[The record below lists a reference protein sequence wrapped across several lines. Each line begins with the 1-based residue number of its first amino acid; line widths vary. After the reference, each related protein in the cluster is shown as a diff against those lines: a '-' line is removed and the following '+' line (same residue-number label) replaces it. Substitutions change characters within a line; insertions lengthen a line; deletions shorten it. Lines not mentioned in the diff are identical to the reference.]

1 VAYLWDIKHEGIMKN
16 ALQPSAQQVILNNR
30 VKLVEQNRQF
40 LARLESI
47 ENPTTADRIN
57 ISVTRKMIEEW
68 GQFA

>member
-1 VAYLWDIKHEGIMKN
+1 MKN
-16 ALQPSAQQVILNNR
+16 ALQLSAQQIILNNR
-30 VKLVEQNRQF
+30 IQLVEQNRQF